1 MTGYGQALAA
11 LAALA
16 NGTAAGI
23 MLATVIGIVPMFLA
37 LPYGRYVETVQFLR
51 PRFDPVMPV
60 TNGLALV
67 LDVVLAAGP
76 AQGTAAAGYALAA
89 VLQATVMG
97 ISVSRN
103 VPVNRMVMA
112 LDAAQEP
119 ADWARIDPRRRW
131 RNWNLVRT
139 LLALTAFAVNVV
151 VTATA

>member
-1 MTGYGQALAA
+1 MTGYGHVLAA

-16 NGTAAGI
+16 NGIAAGI
-23 MLATVIGIVPMFLA
+23 MLATVIGIVPLFLA

-51 PRFDPVMPV
+51 PRFDPVMPL
-60 TNGLALV
+60 TNGLTLL
-67 LDVVLAAGP
+67 LDVALTVGP
-76 AQGTAAAGYALAA
+76 ARGTAAAGCAAAAL
-89 VLQATVMG
+89 LQAAVMG
-97 ISVSRN
+97 ISIARN

-112 LDAAQEP
+112 LDATREP

-131 RNWNLVRT
+131 RAWNLART